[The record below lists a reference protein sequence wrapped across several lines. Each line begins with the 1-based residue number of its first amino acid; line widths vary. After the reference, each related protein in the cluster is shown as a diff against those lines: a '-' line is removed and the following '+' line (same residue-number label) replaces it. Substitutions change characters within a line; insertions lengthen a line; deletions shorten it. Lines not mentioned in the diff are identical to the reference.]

1 MHAMHINCTKFVAR
15 VRREYAYS
23 VHYIHTVR
31 AHTRVHT
38 RVVCILLA
46 STTVHI
52 YCYIKIILLEYARM
66 YYELAILCI
75 ILCIA
80 TRVVQ

>member
-38 RVVCILLA
+38 RVVCILVLYIYN
-46 STTVHI
+46 I